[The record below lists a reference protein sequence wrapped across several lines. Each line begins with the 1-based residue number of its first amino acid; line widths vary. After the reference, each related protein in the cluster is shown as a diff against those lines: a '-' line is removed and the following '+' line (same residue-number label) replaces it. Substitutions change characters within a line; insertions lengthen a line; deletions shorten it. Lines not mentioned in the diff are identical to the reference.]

1 MKIIHIAA
9 ECYPAAKVGGLG
21 DVLGALGK
29 YLKLAGHDGGV
40 VIPKHSSKY
49 ILSHT
54 WEVVFDSKVQL
65 GENSFEYHIY
75 TNSKNEL
82 GFNLFLVDIK
92 GLLNREQVYGYHD
105 DSIRF
110 ISFQTA
116 TLDWIIKTNQFP
128 DVIHVHDHHA
138 ALIPFMVKHCAYFKE
153 LKETP
158 TILTIHNGQYQG
170 AMDWS
175 NNIVLP
181 NWDSKQSGLLD
192 WNNAFNPLACGV
204 RCAWKI
210 STVSVGY
217 LNELRYQSNGLESL
231 FEAEWNKCIGI
242 LNGIDTQVWNP
253 ESDIA
258 IVQCYNVSNFEKYK
272 VKNKEILCSQFG
284 LNPEWPLFVFIGRLV
299 WEKAADIIPQS
310 INAAFAALGRELNFL
325 VLGSGDPNIENE
337 FSKIK
342 EGNEGCYNVY
352 IGYNEELSHM
362 IYAGADFILMPSRV
376 EPCGL
381 NQLYAMRYGTIPI
394 VNNTGGLH
402 DTVIDISEYDGY
414 GIKMDTASENDIV
427 VSISRAID
435 LYAQKETMTKIKKQ
449 IMQLDFSW
457 DKSINNYINLYKS
470 LTQ

>member
-1 MKIIHIAA
+1 M
-9 ECYPAAKVGGLG
+9 
-21 DVLGALGK
+21 
-29 YLKLAGHDGGV
+29 
-40 VIPKHSSKY
+40 
-49 ILSHT
+49 
-54 WEVVFDSKVQL
+54 
-65 GENSFEYHIY
+65 
-75 TNSKNEL
+75 
-82 GFNLFLVDIK
+82 
-92 GLLNREQVYGYHD
+92 
-105 DSIRF
+105 
-110 ISFQTA
+110 
-116 TLDWIIKTNQFP
+116 
-128 DVIHVHDHHA
+128 
-138 ALIPFMVKHCAYFKE
+138 
-153 LKETP
+153 
-158 TILTIHNGQYQG
+158 
-170 AMDWS
+170 
-175 NNIVLP
+175 
-181 NWDSKQSGLLD
+181 
-192 WNNAFNPLACGV
+192 ACGV

-231 FEAEWNKCIGI
+231 FVAEWNKCIGI